1 MIQLHL
7 RGQIVQNVKKRTLH
21 SSTCS
26 LPPFIS
32 PTTTNA
38 FPPPPHS
45 FISIQHHALLSFGR
59 SKSHLVDH
67 LNLLLVRILGTGSNG
82 TARFP
87 TSVEWDLGLVMLSLL
102 EGGDESRLN
111 VGPGSIVERLEQK
124 ENY

>member
-1 MIQLHL
+1 MS
-7 RGQIVQNVKKRTLH
+7 KRERFI
-21 SSTCS
+21 
-26 LPPFIS
+26 LPHALS
-32 PTTTNA
+32 PLYITYYNKR

-111 VGPGSIVERLEQK
+111 VGPGTIVERLEQK
-124 ENY
+124 TNH